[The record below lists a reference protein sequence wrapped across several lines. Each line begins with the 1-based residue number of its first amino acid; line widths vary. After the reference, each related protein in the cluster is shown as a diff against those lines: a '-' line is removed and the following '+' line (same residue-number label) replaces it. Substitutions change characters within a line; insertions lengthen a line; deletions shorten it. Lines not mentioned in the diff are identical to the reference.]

1 MPNVWEENARKARK
15 LYPEGTRI
23 ELINM
28 NDPFSPI
35 AKGMRGTV
43 DFIDDAGQIFMKWD
57 NGHGLA
63 IVPGVDEFRK
73 LTPEEIEKE
82 NMSQQIVDDIKKYYS
97 EGDIKKA
104 YECYDNLF
112 TLYTAPPE
120 ASPDVYM
127 CNSKQLFRYTAQLDD
142 KTVTDLANYGRQQ
155 EYRNKGYYND
165 VAQDEPDICE

>member
-1 MPNVWEENARKARK
+1 
-15 LYPEGTRI
+15 
-23 ELINM
+23 
-28 NDPFSPI
+28 
-35 AKGMRGTV
+35 
-43 DFIDDAGQIFMKWD
+43 
-57 NGHGLA
+57 
-63 IVPGVDEFRK
+63 
-73 LTPEEIEKE
+73 
-82 NMSQQIVDDIKKYYS
+82 MSQQIVDDIKKYYS

-104 YECYDNLF
+104 YECYDKLF